1 MSNDNNR
8 DNGLVSGIILIT
20 IGIIALM
27 ATFFDF
33 EIVWEEL
40 AKLWPVFI
48 IIFGISILPLNKI
61 MKSIS
66 VILLILI
73 SCVLYY
79 NNVNDDEFS
88 SGSFS
93 YEMIDDDVDVQE
105 FSEPYKT
112 EVETAEVQI
121 SYGAGSLFLSPPV
134 DYLVKAT
141 NASNYI
147 VQDFS
152 VAYEKNNAEIKF
164 EGSNNVNMNDNDFK
178 SNNFNIALNEN
189 TIYDFEINLGAC
201 NMNFDFSKYK
211 VSELDVNGGACNI
224 DIKLGDLYG
233 TTKVD
238 LQTGMSDIKIGVP
251 SGSGCRIECESV
263 LSSKDFDGFDKKS
276 ANVYE
281 TQNYISASKHINIKF
296 EGAISDFEIYQY

>member
-1 MSNDNNR
+1 MSNENNR

-20 IGIIALM
+20 IGVIALM
-27 ATFFDF
+27 STFFDF

-40 AKLWPVFI
+40 VKLWPVFI
-48 IIFGISILPLNKI
+48 IIFGISILPLNKLL
-61 MKSIS
+61 KSVS
-66 VILLILI
+66 VILLILV

-79 NNVNDDEFS
+79 NNVNDDKIS
-88 SGSFS
+88 SNTFS
-93 YEMIDDDVDVQE
+93 YDMIDDDVNVQE
-105 FSEPYKT
+105 FSEPFKT
-112 EVETAEVQI
+112 EVKTADVQI
-121 SYGAGSLFLSPPV
+121 SYGAGTLFLSSPV
-134 DYLVKAT
+134 DYLVEAV

-152 VAYEKNNAEIKF
+152 VVYEKDNAEIKF
-164 EGSNNVNMNDNDFK
+164 QGGNNVNMNGKDFK

-189 TIYDFEINLGAC
+189 PIYDFEIDLGAC

-211 VSELDVNGGACNI
+211 VSELDINGGACNI

-233 TTKVD
+233 TTEVD
-238 LQTGMSDIKIGVP
+238 LQTGVSDIKIGVP
-251 SGSGCRIECESV
+251 SGSGCRVECESV

-281 TQNYISASKHINIKF
+281 TQNYMSANKHINIKF
-296 EGAISDFEIYQY
+296 EGAISDFVIYRY